1 MQLAIEFPDKL
12 FFDFQE
18 ILPQQDLKQFVLD
31 AVEAKLLQEKRKQQQ
46 QELMAMIKAIQ
57 PVKTA
62 LSSEEM
68 TRMLRKGKDHELT
81 GLLNNGQ

>member
-12 FFDFQE
+12 FFDMQE
-18 ILPQQDLKQFVLD
+18 ILPQQDLKQFVVD

-46 QELMAMIKAIQ
+46 RELMAMIKAIQ
-57 PVKTA
+57 PVKSA

-68 TRMLRKGKDHELT
+68 TRMLREGKDHELT
-81 GLLNNGQ
+81 ELLNNGQ